1 MAQKKVDELTGV
13 EDTGH
18 EYDGITELNNPLPQ
32 WWLTI
37 FYVCVA
43 WALVYTI
50 FYPAWPMISEN
61 TRGVLGYSTRGEVA
75 ERIAAH
81 TEGQAVWR
89 DRIAETELADIRSD
103 PDLLAFALA
112 SGAANFALNCSQCH
126 GAGAAG
132 NTGGFPNLNDDD
144 WIWGGDL
151 DAIYT
156 TISHGVR
163 NEADGD
169 ARLSM
174 MPAFGAEEL
183 LEPAEIVDVAQHVLS
198 LSGRAED
205 AAAAERGAV
214 VFEENCAACHGEE
227 GLGGPELGAPNLADA
242 IWLYGGELEN
252 IVAQIHNPR
261 HGVMPPW
268 IDRLGETAVKEL
280 AVYVHSLG
288 GGQ

>member
-156 TISHGVR
+156 TISHGIR
-163 NEADGD
+163 NEADED

-183 LEPAEIVDVAQHVLS
+183 LEPAEIKDVAQHVLS

-227 GLGGPELGAPNLADA
+227 GLGVQELGAPNLADA
-242 IWLYGGELEN
+242 IWLYGDQAEN
-252 IVAQIHNPR
+252 IVAQVHNPR

-268 IDRLGETAVKEL
+268 LDRLGETAVKEL
-280 AVYVHSLG
+280 AIYVHSLG

>member
-1 MAQKKVDELTGV
+1 MAQKKIDELTGV

-18 EYDGITELNNPLPQ
+18 VYDGITELNNPLPQ

-37 FYVCVA
+37 FYACVV
-43 WALVYTI
+43 WALAYTI
-50 FYPAWPMISEN
+50 FYPAWPLITEN
-61 TRGVLGYSTRGEVA
+61 TRGVLGFSDRAEVA
-75 ERIAAH
+75 ETIAAH
-81 TEGQAVWR
+81 AEGQAVWR

-156 TISHGVR
+156 TISHGIR
-163 NEADGD
+163 NEADED

-183 LEPAEIVDVAQHVLS
+183 LEPAEIKDVAQHVLS

-205 AAAAERGAV
+205 AAAAERGAA
-214 VFEENCAACHGEE
+214 VFEGNCAACHGEE
-227 GLGGPELGAPNLADA
+227 GLGVQELGAPNLADA
-242 IWLYGGELEN
+242 IWLYGDQAEN
-252 IVAQIHNPR
+252 IVAQVHNPR

-268 IDRLGETAVKEL
+268 LDRLGETAVKEL
-280 AVYVHSLG
+280 AIYVHSLG

>member
-75 ERIAAH
+75 ERIAEH

-156 TISHGVR
+156 TISHGIR
-163 NEADGD
+163 NEADED

-183 LEPAEIVDVAQHVLS
+183 LEPAEIKDVAQHVLS

-205 AAAAERGAV
+205 AAAAERGAA
-214 VFEENCAACHGEE
+214 VFEGNCAACHGEE
-227 GLGGPELGAPNLADA
+227 GLGVQELGAPNLADA
-242 IWLYGGELEN
+242 IWLYGDQAEN
-252 IVAQIHNPR
+252 IVAQVRNPR

-268 IDRLGETAVKEL
+268 LDRLGETAVKEL
-280 AVYVHSLG
+280 AIYVHSLG